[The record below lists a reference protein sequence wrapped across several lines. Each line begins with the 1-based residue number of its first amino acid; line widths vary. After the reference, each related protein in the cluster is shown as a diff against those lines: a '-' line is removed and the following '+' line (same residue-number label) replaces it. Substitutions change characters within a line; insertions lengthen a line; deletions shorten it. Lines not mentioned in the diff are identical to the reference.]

1 MKKTVK
7 RVLALVSAL
16 MLCAALMLPG
26 LAATVAPRSCNH
38 VWNST
43 GPAVM
48 TYAYENPTYHTVNIQ
63 TPVKCNNCGVT
74 SVLYSSRLETHNGPY
89 CTLCHRQIV
98 MSILDEIMGVNDEYG
113 C

>member
-16 MLCAALMLPG
+16 MLCASLILPG

-48 TYAYENPTYHTVNIQ
+48 TYAYENRSTHLVTIQ
-63 TPVKCNNCGVT
+63 TPVKCNNCGIPST
-74 SVLYSSRLETHNGPY
+74 LTTTRSESHNGPY
-89 CTLCHRQIV
+89 CTLCHRQVVRI
-98 MSILDEIMGVNDEYG
+98 ILDEIMGLDEEYG